1 MTERKSNLGKILK
14 GISTKK
20 DSEKPSVVEVINR
33 ACEKG
38 VTSTGAFSLL
48 GIKRQ
53 LKLLLRLLDSDDF
66 NKENL
71 INCTLS

>member
-38 VTSTGAFSLL
+38 VTSTGAFSL
-48 GIKRQ
+48 R
-53 LKLLLRLLDSDDF
+53 
-66 NKENL
+66 NKET
-71 INCTLS
+71 IKTSSPFIRF